1 MKKLFLTLSL
11 AFACT
16 VMFAVPA
23 KRGQWKT
30 VKLANGQEVRVEL
43 RGDEFCKFW
52 QTADGLLVE
61 NPKTGFYEKADMK
74 RMTAKAA
81 ELRAKAHAPKLNRP
95 ATRGVDLGGDHPV
108 YEGEK
113 KVLLILVQF
122 ATAA

>member
-52 QTADGLLVE
+52 QTADGLKLVE

-81 ELRAKAHAPKLNRP
+81 ELSVVDTGAVRRREIQTRAHGRP
-95 ATRGVDLGGDHPV
+95 LPPHN
-108 YEGEK
+108 
-113 KVLLILVQF
+113 
-122 ATAA
+122 